1 MRRCQVKD
9 CPKGAARSLWEPT
22 TDLSSNLLGH
32 MPFIRGTW
40 TDTELNKYISK
51 QFIKLPAYRNEFQL
65 LKMSIGKQP

>member
-9 CPKGAARSLWEPT
+9 CPKGTARSLWEPT
-22 TDLSSNLLGH
+22 TDLSSHLLGH

-40 TDTELNKYISK
+40 TDTELNKYISR